1 MQRTPSLI
9 KARLDRGKADACFGV
24 FGLLVSGCPLLGV
37 FGFADVS
44 VIVGEN
50 LPWLLLS
57 LVPVD
62 R

>member
-37 FGFADVS
+37 FEVADV
-44 VIVGEN
+44 
-50 LPWLLLS
+50 
-57 LVPVD
+57 
-62 R
+62 